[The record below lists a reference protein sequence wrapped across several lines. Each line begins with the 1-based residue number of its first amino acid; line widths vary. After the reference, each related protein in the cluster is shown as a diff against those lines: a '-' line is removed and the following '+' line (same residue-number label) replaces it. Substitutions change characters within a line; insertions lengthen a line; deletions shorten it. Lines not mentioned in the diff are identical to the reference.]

1 MVRIKICGIKNVQE
15 AALAVEAGADA
26 IGFVLAESRRR
37 VTPEEAENIC
47 RRIPP
52 FVSKVGVFVNEDPS
66 VVKEIAARCGL
77 DVLQFHGQEAP
88 LSLKCFRQKVI
99 KAFSLKD
106 EESLWE
112 LEKYEAAADA
122 FLLDTYVP
130 GLSGGSGKTFNWSL
144 VEKIRCSKPVILA
157 GGLNID
163 NILTALKQVKP
174 YGVDVSSG
182 VENQG
187 GKDPVKMKNF
197 VQKVRSWEN
206 VSG

>member
-1 MVRIKICGIKNVQE
+1 MVKIKICGIKNVQE

-26 IGFVLAESRRR
+26 IGFVMAESPRR
-37 VTPEEAENIC
+37 VTPEEVEMIS
-47 RRIPP
+47 RGIPP
-52 FVSKVGVFVNEDPS
+52 FVSKVGVFVNEDPP
-66 VVKEIAARCGL
+66 VVKEIADRCGL
-77 DVLQFHGQEAP
+77 DVLQFHGQEP
-88 LSLKCFRQKVI
+88 PSSLEGFRQKVI

-112 LEKYEAAADA
+112 LERYEAAADA

-130 GLSGGSGKTFNWSL
+130 GVPGGTGKTFHWSL
-144 VEKIRCSKPVILA
+144 VEKIRCSKPIILA

-163 NILTALKQVKP
+163 NIMTALQQVNP

-182 VENQG
+182 VEDEK
-187 GKDPVKMKNF
+187 GKDPIKMKNF
-197 VQKVRSWEN
+197 VRKVRSWEN